1 MINRFIK
8 AELVMTLYYI
18 GPLSRVGLINLR
30 QFNLHHH
37 ATKIL
42 DILEI
47 VLDFVKKVPKVEE
60 KRAKLEKDLLC

>member
-1 MINRFIK
+1 
-8 AELVMTLYYI
+8 MTLYYTR
-18 GPLSRVGLINLR
+18 PLSRVGLINLR
-30 QFNLHHH
+30 QLNLHHH